1 MTLEIAVRCFRFSSL
16 ERRRITS
23 MTTPAKNK
31 PKKQSAAAFMLAAS
45 QRIAKEIPSAE
56 LEALP
61 RDGAKNHDHYL
72 YGAPKKTVKISD
84 KLASRSS

>member
-1 MTLEIAVRCFRFSSL
+1 MA
-16 ERRRITS
+16 
-23 MTTPAKNK
+23 TPAKNK

-45 QRIAKEIPSAE
+45 ERIAKEIPSAE

-72 YGAPKKTVKISD
+72 YGAP
-84 KLASRSS
+84 RR